1 MRRNHRRK
9 TKPGSTSKNVH
20 DGCFMAAKP
29 GRVIQLD
36 YYSSTFMSETVPTSG
51 HARRDTGASREQQTE
66 DTA

>member
-1 MRRNHRRK
+1 
-9 TKPGSTSKNVH
+9 
-20 DGCFMAAKP
+20 MAAKP